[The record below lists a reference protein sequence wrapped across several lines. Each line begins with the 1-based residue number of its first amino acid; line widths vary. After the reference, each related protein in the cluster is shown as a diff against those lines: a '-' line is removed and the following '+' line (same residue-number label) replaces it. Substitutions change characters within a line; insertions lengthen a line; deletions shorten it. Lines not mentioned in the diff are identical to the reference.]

1 MNLNP
6 KWVPMRW
13 PCGPIEAARLSKS
26 GGNEELKKTIEGWT
40 QPSSLQMLKGTPINC
55 LVVDWAL
62 GTSDDEAQQLALKHL
77 IANGRQLGLS
87 FVGKVAANKNLTAM
101 VAAGRAAGLEA
112 FMLEGPAKQ
121 SLDLPAILEFPRDS
135 IDWDLT
141 TDIFSATGNVWPGVA
156 LPTMRGDTGVGGP
169 TGDPWVDSNGWFAL
183 LARQMVASKSL
194 WLDIGLP
201 KSSKAL
207 PVENYCLAIADSRV
221 YGSRW
226 IISLDDAM
234 RTGMLNGDAQAM
246 AAWKRI
252 NATLSFFDGHAA
264 WEAYKPMGILAV
276 VSDFRGQNAFMA
288 GETLNLLNRRQV
300 QFEILDRRRA
310 LTSLVTGLKAILWV
324 DEDAPSAVQHRNLLA
339 FVQQGGTVIAPKYW
353 GPAGI
358 APRRENW
365 LFDYD
370 IYDVSKGRI
379 VRAAGGFSDPYQLAR
394 DTHLLVGRENDL
406 ARLYNPGTTNCYTSI
421 NPDHR
426 KQLVQIVNYASDAAS
441 YVALWVSMKAKGAK
455 LYVPNSQTPNPLG
468 GVPESDGTSFELPVL
483 SVNCAVEIE
492 RVV

>member
-1 MNLNP
+1 
-6 KWVPMRW
+6 
-13 PCGPIEAARLSKS
+13 
-26 GGNEELKKTIEGWT
+26 
-40 QPSSLQMLKGTPINC
+40 
-55 LVVDWAL
+55 
-62 GTSDDEAQQLALKHL
+62 
-77 IANGRQLGLS
+77 
-87 FVGKVAANKNLTAM
+87 
-101 VAAGRAAGLEA
+101 
-112 FMLEGPAKQ
+112 
-121 SLDLPAILEFPRDS
+121 
-135 IDWDLT
+135 
-141 TDIFSATGNVWPGVA
+141 
-156 LPTMRGDTGVGGP
+156 
-169 TGDPWVDSNGWFAL
+169 
-183 LARQMVASKSL
+183 
-194 WLDIGLP
+194 
-201 KSSKAL
+201 
-207 PVENYCLAIADSRV
+207 
-221 YGSRW
+221 
-226 IISLDDAM
+226 
-234 RTGMLNGDAQAM
+234 
-246 AAWKRI
+246 
-252 NATLSFFDGHAA
+252 
-264 WEAYKPMGILAV
+264 MGILAV